1 MRLSGNPMGVLGITI
16 ATTTMTVLFL
26 RDLLKVP
33 PKPSPEEALGKAL
46 GKYLEA
52 GIKVRVGDEKKGKD

>member
-1 MRLSGNPMGVLGITI
+1 MSGAIGISI
-16 ATTTMTVLFL
+16 AAGTMLFLFL

-33 PKPSPEEALGKAL
+33 PRPSPEEALGKAL

-52 GIKVRVGDEKKGKD
+52 GIKIRLEDSSEGKG